1 MTCLPKYLGA
11 ACVLLFALPGFSR
24 VDPLGLPAPPRI
36 VVMVTS
42 AADGSPIPEAEVTW
56 SSAEAIS
63 SRARRFREQPRQL
76 RTDLDGKCAIDLPS
90 EGSFRIT
97 VRRDGYLDAE
107 DLSQFEHA
115 EVVDVRG
122 SKTVKLF
129 VDLVRSGSFHG
140 TVYLEDGR
148 RVAEAVVRL
157 QAAAL
162 TWTGTVQGASPR
174 WLRTKTDAQGNY
186 AFPIVPPARYGMWI
200 APPDSIVK
208 ASLQVNDREE
218 WTGYATVIWHS
229 SIEELVRI
237 VPVDV
242 APGEDVTGYNIVLRK
257 VRVYPIQ
264 GTLREFSGEPV
275 LHAKVAVRAEG
286 DEPVTLLEPHSVN
299 GLTGDFDFPALPD
312 GHYSLLVY
320 RDDAPDSPPYAVPL
334 EARDGAQ
341 ATKRGQ
347 RRVVRVPP
355 WAFVAGKV
363 VMERP
368 DPAVIEKT
376 AELPA
381 GAQAEASRRRSMR
394 WSQPAPVQVWL
405 TPAGN
410 KSLARGDTVNLQSSD
425 TASWNLMTFPSM
437 PLAPGAYRF
446 QVQAPE
452 PWYVASARNGDAD
465 LLESG
470 VLTLGERL
478 YDAPAQIAVEIRQ
491 GGLALEGRVVNA
503 KGEPLSSGA
512 ACAVAEDPVRRL
524 QPGGAFCVR
533 TDGDGAF
540 RSRWLSPGE
549 WLVWALTKKPHESP
563 ANPAFAEKYE
573 RQARKLTIP
582 ENGSLGRIT
591 LVGIE

>member
-1 MTCLPKYLGA
+1 
-11 ACVLLFALPGFSR
+11 
-24 VDPLGLPAPPRI
+24 
-36 VVMVTS
+36 MVAN
-42 AADGSPIPEAEVTW
+42 AADDTPIPEAEVTW
-56 SSAEAIS
+56 SSAAATP
-63 SRARRFREQPRQL
+63 SRGRRFREQPRTL
-76 RTDLDGKCAIDLPS
+76 RTALDGKCAIDLPG
-90 EGSFRIT
+90 EGPFRVT

-122 SKTVKLF
+122 GKTVKLF

-140 TVYLEDGR
+140 TVYLEDGL
-148 RVAEAVVRL
+148 RVAGAVVRL

-162 TWTGTVQGASPR
+162 TWAGTVQGASPR
-174 WLRTKTDAQGNY
+174 WLRAKTDAQGNY

-200 APPDSIVK
+200 APPDSIVN

-218 WTGYATVIWHS
+218 WTGYASAIWHS
-229 SIEELVRI
+229 SVEELVRI

-257 VRVYPIQ
+257 VRVYPLQ

-286 DEPVTLLEPHSVN
+286 DEPITLLEPRSVN
-299 GLTGDFDFPALPD
+299 GLTGDFDFPALPE
-312 GHYSLLVY
+312 GRYSLLVY

-341 ATKRGQ
+341 AEKRGE
-347 RRVVRVPP
+347 RHVVVVPP
-355 WAFVAGKV
+355 WALLAGKV
-363 VMERP
+363 VIERP
-368 DPAVIEKT
+368 DAMVAEKT
-376 AELPA
+376 VDLPA
-381 GAQAEASRRRSMR
+381 EAQAEANRRRAMR
-394 WSQPAPVQVWL
+394 LSQPAPVQVWL

-410 KSLARGDTVNLQSSD
+410 KSQARGDTVNLQSSD
-425 TASWNLMTFPSM
+425 AAGWNLMRFPLM

-470 VLTLGERL
+470 VLTLAERR

-491 GGLALEGRVVNA
+491 GGSALEGLVVNT

-512 ACAVAEDPVRRL
+512 ACAVAVDPTRRL

-533 TDGDGAF
+533 ADGDGAF

-549 WLVWALTKKPHESP
+549 WLVWALTKKPRESP
-563 ANPAFAEKYE
+563 ASPAFKDKYE
-573 RQARKLTIP
+573 KRGLSLTVSD
-582 ENGSLGRIT
+582 NGAVGRRSI
-591 LVGIE
+591 LAIE